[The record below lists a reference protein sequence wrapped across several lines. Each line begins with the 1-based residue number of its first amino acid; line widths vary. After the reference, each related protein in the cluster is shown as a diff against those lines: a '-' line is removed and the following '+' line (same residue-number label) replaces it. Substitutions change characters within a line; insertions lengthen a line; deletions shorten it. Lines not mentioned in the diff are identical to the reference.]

1 MAALLAC
8 CIPTPG
14 AGQDF
19 VGSSDP
25 HSCPSQ
31 SSSEGFFPPIT
42 RGCFCRSV
50 KCHRGVFGWHR
61 IPNSWRS
68 IFSPRGAAP
77 VPAVTRGALGCR
89 YSPSSSS
96 RQTAMQRSCLHSM
109 AGGVPKTR
117 RSLFPVQ
124 RDPAG
129 TAPGL
134 LSPAAALSSC
144 GLVGVQA
151 FEITHL

>member
-1 MAALLAC
+1 M
-8 CIPTPG
+8 
-14 AGQDF
+14 
-19 VGSSDP
+19 
-25 HSCPSQ
+25 
-31 SSSEGFFPPIT
+31 
-42 RGCFCRSV
+42 
-50 KCHRGVFGWHR
+50 
-61 IPNSWRS
+61 
-68 IFSPRGAAP
+68 
-77 VPAVTRGALGCR
+77 PAVTRGGLGCR

-151 FEITHL
+151 FEITHSWGGFLLQGLCLWRGTGEVEFLRFDFPVFI